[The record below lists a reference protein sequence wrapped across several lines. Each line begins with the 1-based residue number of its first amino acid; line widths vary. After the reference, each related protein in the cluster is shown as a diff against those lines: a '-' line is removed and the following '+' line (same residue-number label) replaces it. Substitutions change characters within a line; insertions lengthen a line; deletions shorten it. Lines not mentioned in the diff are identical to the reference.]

1 MTARPLSIHGA
12 WLLQSRVFADD
23 RGTFSEWFKSS
34 LLKELTGESFEPVQA
49 NVSVSNAGVIRGIHY
64 SLAPEGQAKL
74 VTVLHGSILDV
85 VVDVRIGSP
94 TLGKYESAVL
104 RAGDGQ
110 AMFLRHDMA
119 HAFQALEDNTV
130 VSYLVSSEYS
140 PTYETEI
147 SPSCSTLNLQW
158 STDLQAILSD
168 KDSNAA
174 NLVTQESLGKL
185 PVIRNASGG
194 QNK

>member
-1 MTARPLSIHGA
+1 MIAKPLSIHGA

-34 LLKELTGESFEPVQA
+34 LLTEQTGESFVPVQA

-64 SLAPEGQAKL
+64 SLAPSGQAKL
-74 VTVLHGSILDV
+74 VTVLRGSIMDV
-85 VVDVRIGSP
+85 AIDARVGSP
-94 TLGKYESAVL
+94 TFGKYESAEL

-110 AMFLRHDMA
+110 TMFLRSDMA

-140 PTYETEI
+140 PTHEKEI
-147 SPSCSTLNLQW
+147 SPMCSMLNVQW
-158 STDLQAILSD
+158 SEKIEGILSE
-168 KDSNAA
+168 KDQSAPTTPELSA
-174 NLVTQESLGKL
+174 KGLL
-185 PVIRNASGG
+185 PFFRNS
-194 QNK
+194 